1 MTSPSIS
8 DTTVAS
14 RAHLVERT
22 AAFAALAAAALYII
36 QPVLVFGLTPLLPEI
51 PEYATAAEAASA
63 TWQAS
68 LEAGLFFGIGV
79 AFVVFAVACGR
90 AIDPHREGGVALQV
104 AGGFGL
110 LAGGASLLFA
120 GTFTASAGVGGWAD
134 VAAATDDADAQ
145 RTVVQV
151 LEAVGIGTL
160 AGIALLTAAT
170 IAAVSVA
177 ARRTRSAGPGRR
189 RHGLGV
195 RHPDRGLVDSRASAR
210 GAAARHPMAR
220 RGRDRVPA
228 QVTPIGPRLTLVLG
242 HGARE

>member
-8 DTTVAS
+8 NTTVAS
-14 RAHLVERT
+14 RAHRVERT

-90 AIDPHREGGVALQV
+90 AIDPHRDGGVATQV

-110 LAGGASLLFA
+110 LAGGAWLLFA
-120 GTFTASAGVGGWAD
+120 GTFIASAGVGGWAD
-134 VAAATDDADAQ
+134 VAAAADDADAQ
-145 RTVVQV
+145 RAAVQV

-177 ARRTRSAGPGRR
+177 ARRTRSL
-189 RHGLGV
+189 GLGV
-195 RHPDRGLVDSRASAR
+195 VVTGWVFAILIAASSILALQPVALLLVIPWLVVVAIVFLRRSRRSDHA
-210 GAAARHPMAR
+210 
-220 RGRDRVPA
+220 
-228 QVTPIGPRLTLVLG
+228 
-242 HGARE
+242 